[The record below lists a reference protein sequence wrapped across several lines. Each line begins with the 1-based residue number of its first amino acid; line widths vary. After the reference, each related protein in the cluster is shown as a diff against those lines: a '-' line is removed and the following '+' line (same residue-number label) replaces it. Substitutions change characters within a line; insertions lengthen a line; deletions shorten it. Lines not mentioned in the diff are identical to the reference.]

1 MKKKILATATLLAIT
16 PSIVIA
22 QVPTT
27 NLTYFTGLVGQI
39 KSVLNALVPVLIV
52 AGVVYFL
59 WGVLQFVSAGDDEEG
74 RKAGRSRMIHG
85 VIAIFVMA
93 SIWGLVGLLG
103 TLTGVGGGSVIVPP
117 IVP

>member
-1 MKKKILATATLLAIT
+1 MKKKILALVALLAIT
-16 PSIVIA
+16 PSIVMA
-22 QVPTT
+22 QAT
-27 NLTYFTGLVGQI
+27 NLGYFTGLVSQI
-39 KSVLNALVPVLIV
+39 KGILNALVPVLIV

-74 RKAGRSRMIHG
+74 RKAGRNRMIHG

-103 TLTGVGGGSVIVPP
+103 TLTGVGVGSVITPP
-117 IVP
+117 TI